1 MKVLLIIQ
9 TAILLIILAKTIW
22 VVVMTKGIGSF
33 ETERKDI
40 LSRRN
45 FLLER
50 VITEPQDLIEA
61 MPSAIGAHYQ
71 GEWAIY
77 STSMLAAALVNTAII
92 YPETKEESLEAID
105 SLIRITMSP
114 ELRWYDASTWG
125 EDPLETLKGNNS
137 HISYISLLAW
147 MISGYKTIGGDGR
160 YDSLFD
166 SLCEAMARRLKS
178 SPNFNVTTFPGST
191 VFIPDVL
198 VAIVALSNYAKLNG
212 GKYRDVVDGWLTN
225 MKANHMDPKTGLIAS
240 VLSDSQRKGKGRA
253 LMGSYT
259 SLSVYYLTFVDE
271 EFAGDQYELL
281 KKSFYKKGLFTGL
294 REKIKGS
301 KGGHYVIDSGPVL
314 FGLSPSGT
322 AFGIG
327 GATFFG
333 DDKTRTQFLR
343 TGEWAGFSVGRKDTR
358 HYLLADVALV
368 GEAITLAMRTAVS
381 WDIKNRTMNTDKGR

>member
-1 MKVLLIIQ
+1 MKTLLIILI
-9 TAILLIILAKTIW
+9 TILVIILAKTIW
-22 VVVMTKGIGSF
+22 VAVMTKSIGSF

-50 VITEPQDLIEA
+50 VITEPQKLIEA

-77 STSMLAAALVNTAII
+77 STSMFTAALVNTAII
-92 YPETKEESLEAID
+92 YPETREESLVAID

-114 ELRWYDASTWG
+114 EIRWYDASTWG
-125 EDPLETLKGNNS
+125 EDPLESLKGNNS

-178 SPNFNVTTFPGST
+178 SQNYNVTTFPGST

-198 VAIVALSNYAKLNG
+198 VAIVALSNYAKFNEG
-212 GKYRDVVDGWLTN
+212 QYRDVVDGWLAN

-240 VLSDSQRKGKGRA
+240 VLTASQRKGKGRA

-271 EFAGDQYELL
+271 EFAREQYELL

-301 KGGHYVIDSGPVL
+301 KGGYYMLDSGPVL

-327 GATFFG
+327 GATYFG

-343 TGEWAGFSVGRKDTR
+343 TGEWAGFSVIRKDTR

-368 GEAITLAMRTAVS
+368 GEAITLAMRTAVP
-381 WDIKNRTMNTDKGR
+381 WDTNKEQ